1 MTPDEILLWKGYDSA
16 EVPLRPNL
24 HTSFEDPNTP
34 PDAAQRTSVEVR
46 VLCLL
51 PND

>member
-1 MTPDEILLWKGYDSA
+1 MTRDEVLLWKGYDSD
-16 EVPLRPNL
+16 EVPARPPL
-24 HTSFEDPNTP
+24 HSAFEDPATP

-51 PND
+51 ER